1 MALYPQIDS
10 STAAPYNAFSLSFA
24 CHINPMRPL
33 SRDHLTHR
41 LRQLRKGLRH
51 AFSMEATPALT
62 NEDVAFL
69 EQIADALV
77 KRGMSAPATMFL
89 ESMAPMNF
97 LGSQA
102 LHMLIPI
109 MECAFDRK
117 DMERVAR
124 LLERR
129 ETISRLATIMEAK
142 ASMQRA
148 SAR

>member
-1 MALYPQIDS
+1 
-10 STAAPYNAFSLSFA
+10 
-24 CHINPMRPL
+24 MRPL

-51 AFSMEATPALT
+51 AFSMEPATPALSD
-62 NEDVAFL
+62 EDVALL
-69 EQIADALV
+69 ERIADALV
-77 KRGMSAPATMFL
+77 TRGMGAPATMFL

-109 MECAFDRK
+109 LECAFDAK
-117 DMERVAR
+117 DMERIAR

-129 ETISRLATIMEAK
+129 ETISRLVTFMEAK
-142 ASMQRA
+142 ASVQRA
-148 SAR
+148 SAQ

>member
-1 MALYPQIDS
+1 
-10 STAAPYNAFSLSFA
+10 
-24 CHINPMRPL
+24 MRPL

-41 LRQLRKGLRH
+41 LRQLRKGLHH
-51 AFSMEATPALT
+51 AFSMEPATPALSD
-62 NEDVAFL
+62 EDVALL
-69 EQIADALV
+69 ERIADALV
-77 KRGMSAPATMFL
+77 TRGMGAPATMFL

-109 MECAFDRK
+109 LECAFDGK
-117 DMERVAR
+117 DMERIAR

-129 ETISRLATIMEAK
+129 ETISRLVTFMEAK
-142 ASMQRA
+142 TSVQRA